1 MKNLIIQLI
10 NFKLLLDNSIYI
22 DVQNVAKKMSNIK
35 LSEHGV
41 YLEDLLNQEFEE
53 FPDLIKFAIIKE
65 GYTKDFHI
73 ELTEENLETVKNITS
88 ELLKDKHIILP
99 WVYGREL
106 YDYYYENFETQE
118 KSLDYNDS
126 LNLTQSNHY
135 GVYQI
140 DHIIISSLGIIDSKE
155 YRSIYPKLSMNL
167 YHCSDPSCPQFHNVS
182 FSSHDSEI
190 FFEICDS
197 LDLVT
202 SEEDTISIDEY
213 IQPPDDLNYYD
224 EYNTESLPNLLF
236 DSFSLNELKL
246 ILLHLLTTFQLRNF
260 IPDFLNKGSNDAIV
274 EALNK
279 SEILALILIEK
290 NNVIIECIEELLVNH
305 ELIINNI
312 DSRVSNE
319 PGYFGTHNSFLE
331 FNNLGFR
338 TKSYDLTSPIKK
350 LKNLIKNIYIETSYK
365 DQLEWRLRN
374 ISGGISIEDKLN
386 IYLENSSPQ
395 EIVQNLIF
403 SGPVQLKNTF
413 QILPGYFTFPNDID
427 EESYICN
434 KIIWKLGFNI
444 IPYSKNLKDI
454 WRYIDL
460 FKDDVFASKIYNEND
475 KEKIRSSAVNLFVSL
490 EQKLQESL
498 CFITWVLLSD
508 HYLDTNFVYTYSK
521 AKLVMFDTLNNY
533 QYSEGEH
540 LIIDRNGKNT
550 LFPIITGFLCL
561 SKICK
566 VINDK
571 KGDYERLQNEFPGFH
586 GKNTLSEFPFPY
598 KPLLL
603 NLQQKDLDQ
612 VLQNLG
618 RITSEFNKGNVL
630 SVRNR
635 LQHSREDYPTQDE
648 ISQTI
653 NSIVDVLTLIEE
665 SNFYP
670 TTYRKIKTDIDQ
682 YNRTMFT
689 LENYKGKKYKF
700 YDYSEVGGS
709 KISLPSTH
717 NIIFENIFYPN
728 TRYPLLFI
736 YSEDSYYQNYWSNY
750 PRKKLKK
757 IAE

>member
-1 MKNLIIQLI
+1 MKELVTQLI
-10 NFKLLLDNSIYI
+10 NFKLLLDNSIFI
-22 DVQNVAKKMSNIK
+22 DINNVAKKMSNIK
-35 LSEHGV
+35 LSEHGI
-41 YLEDLLNQEFEE
+41 YLESLLNNEFDE
-53 FPDLIKFAIIKE
+53 FPDLIKFAIIKD

-73 ELTEENLETVKNITS
+73 ELTEENLEIVKNTIS
-88 ELLKDKHIILP
+88 ELLQDKDIILP

-126 LNLTQSNHY
+126 LTLTQSSHY

-140 DHIIISSLGIIDSKE
+140 DHIIVSSLGIIDSKN
-155 YRSIYPKLSMNL
+155 YRSIFPKLNMNL
-167 YHCSDPSCPQFHNVS
+167 YHCSDPSCPHFHNVS
-182 FSSHDSEI
+182 FSPHDSAI

-197 LDLVT
+197 LDSLT
-202 SEEDTISIDEY
+202 TDEDTISIDEY
-213 IQPPDDLNYYD
+213 LVTIDDLNYYD

-236 DSFSLNELKL
+236 DSFSLDELKL
-246 ILLHLLTTFQLRNF
+246 ILLHLLSKYQLRNF
-260 IPDFLNKGSNDAIV
+260 IPKFLNKGSNDAIV

-279 SEILALILIEK
+279 SEILALILIEE
-290 NNVIIECIEELLVNH
+290 NNVIIECIEELLFNN

-312 DSRVSNE
+312 DIRVSNE
-319 PGYFGTHNSFLE
+319 PEYFGTHHSFLE

-350 LKNLIKNIYIETSYK
+350 LKNLIKHIYIETSYK

-374 ISGGISIEDKLN
+374 ISNGSSIEDKLN
-386 IYLENSSPQ
+386 IYLENSTPQ
-395 EIVQNLIF
+395 DIVQNLIF

-413 QILPGYFTFPNDID
+413 QILPGYFTFPNDVD
-427 EESYICN
+427 EEFHICN

-444 IPYSKNLKDI
+444 APYSKNLKDI
-454 WRYIDL
+454 WRYVDL
-460 FKDDVFASKIYNEND
+460 FKDDVFAAKIYNEND
-475 KEKIRSSAVNLFVSL
+475 KEKIRSSAVNVFVSL

-498 CFITWVLLSD
+498 CFITWILLSD
-508 HYLDTNFVYTYSK
+508 HYLDTNFVYTYRK
-521 AKLVMFDTLNNY
+521 ANLVMFDALNNF
-533 QYSEGEH
+533 QYSEGEK
-540 LIIDRNGKNT
+540 LIIDKNGKNT
-550 LFPIITGFLCL
+550 LFPLITGFLCL

-571 KGDYERLQNEFPGFH
+571 KEDYERSQNEFPSFH

-612 VLQNLG
+612 ILQNLG

-630 SVRNR
+630 SIRNR
-635 LQHSREDYPTQDE
+635 LQHSREDFPTQDE

-665 SNFYP
+665 NNFYP
-670 TTYRKIKTDIDQ
+670 TTYRKIQTNVDL
-682 YNRTMFT
+682 YNRTKFT
-689 LENYKGKKYKF
+689 LENYKGKKYDF

-736 YSEDSYYQNYWSNY
+736 YSEDSFYQNYWSNY

-757 IAE
+757 KAE